1 MNLLW
6 HPPHLH
12 FLMDCGSDSSSLSP
26 VKPTPPHICSSPAS
40 QPHLLYPPVEH
51 GLQGQIAQSSQLNS
65 PPICA
70 TRPSLLS
77 PLASV
82 FPSLQ
87 WGHQGRCEYQGDVR
101 TPGKQV
107 APALEEPTPDDVAPL
122 LPSSQDS
129 PISTQ
134 TRNHSHSQHTC
145 MPNSVVPWGPFCA
158 SHPLSPLS

>member
-6 HPPHLH
+6 HPPHPH

-40 QPHLLYPPVEH
+40 QPHLLYPLEEH

-65 PPICA
+65 PPHLCNLA
-70 TRPSLLS
+70 KSSLS

-87 WGHQGRCEYQGDVR
+87 WGHQGSCEYQGDVR
-101 TPGKQV
+101 APGKQV
-107 APALEEPTPDDVAPL
+107 A
-122 LPSSQDS
+122 LP
-129 PISTQ
+129 
-134 TRNHSHSQHTC
+134 
-145 MPNSVVPWGPFCA
+145 F
-158 SHPLSPLS
+158 